1 MDKSTQSGVP
11 SALLIFQDGEV
22 CWEDPKYVQRE
33 GQAIAVF
40 LMGLGVE
47 LDTLTQSIQ
56 TGKAQESKVS
66 VTLHNT
72 EVSL

>member
-1 MDKSTQSGVP
+1 MF
-11 SALLIFQDGEV
+11 LLCLTDFQDGEV
-22 CWEDPKYVQRE
+22 CWEDLKYVWRE
-33 GQAIAVF
+33 GQAIVVF

-47 LDTLTQSIQ
+47 LDIFTRSIQ

-72 EVSL
+72 RVSL